1 MTAELVLQIALT
13 VAAALVGVGVY
24 GALSQQSI
32 VMIMMGFEL
41 ALNGVLLGGAVAW
54 YSLTPELPDG
64 QMVVVVALVV
74 MAVEMAMGFAA
85 TIAIYRARQVDMVD
99 MATDLQG

>member
-1 MTAELVLQIALT
+1 MTAELVLQIVLT
-13 VAAALVGVGVY
+13 VAAALMGVGVF

-32 VMIMMGFEL
+32 VMIMMGLEL
-41 ALNGVLLGGAVAW
+41 ALNGVLLAGAAAW
-54 YSLTPELPDG
+54 YFLAPEAPDG

-99 MATDLQG
+99 MATDLRG